1 MFVLDILKA
10 IAAEDSTNKKQ
21 QIVEYH
27 KNVPGLSTCF
37 KFAYNKQ
44 INFGINKKTFPV
56 VVDFHNKT
64 DIIATLT
71 FMETYLVTRALTGGT
86 AVAELAKALSMGNA
100 HDYEVIRRVMFRDL
114 EIGIG
119 ATIANKVWADLCP
132 KQPQMLAQPEDDKLS
147 MAIINRGHA
156 IAELKA
162 DGARCFTDID
172 ADTDSITMYSRAGN
186 EYMGL
191 DKLKEAIKKSGMQN
205 WVIDGELVYRKQKAV
220 ATGLSALMEDDS
232 DEFDKAEDVSDREE
246 GNGIVNK
253 SLKNSITVD
262 EADCIVYQ
270 VWDII
275 PRDVYYG
282 QRDCPKDFYFEKRRE
297 MLEAFVSRCD
307 SFRVEIIEQ
316 TKVSTLAD
324 AKAVYQRYRE
334 LGYEGIIL
342 KCGLNMWKN
351 TRSKDQV
358 KFKEKIRVDV
368 RVVALYPHE
377 KDPNKVGGFTI
388 ETADGKVRCNCGSG
402 FTDTTQVKDKKTK
415 QWIPIPLHERD
426 YLDREYLMSI
436 ADELIGSI
444 WEIECNGLTRNK
456 KNKKEVSFFLPI
468 IKHRR
473 IDKDEA
479 NNVEHAFDEKTIK
492 KFFG

>member
-1 MFVLDILKA
+1 MLIALDILKA

-21 QIVEYH
+21 SIVEHH
-27 KNVPGLSTCF
+27 KDFPGLSTCF

-44 INFGINKKTFPV
+44 INFGINKKTFPIV
-56 VVDFHNKT
+56 ANFHNKT
-64 DIIATLT
+64 TLVQS
-71 FMETYLVTRALTGGT
+71 FEFIETYLMTRALTGN
-86 AVAELAKALSMGNA
+86 AAIEELAKTLSMGNA
-100 HDYEVIRRVMFRDL
+100 QDYEVVRRVMYRDL

-119 ATIANKVWADLCP
+119 ATIANKVWDDLCP
-132 KQPQMLAQPEDDKLS
+132 KQPQMLAQPECDILS
-147 MAIINRGHA
+147 AAIIKRGHA

-172 ADTDSITMYSRAGN
+172 ADSDTVTMYSRSGN
-186 EYMGL
+186 EYLGL
-191 DKLKEAIKKSGMQN
+191 DKLKAAIAESGMSN
-205 WVIDGELVYRKQKAV
+205 WVIDGELVYRKKVQP
-220 ATGLSALMEDDS
+220 TGLSALMEDDTDDFEKS
-232 DEFDKAEDVSDREE
+232 EDVSDREE

-253 SLKNSITVD
+253 SLKNTISDD

-282 QRDCPKDFYFEKRRE
+282 KRDCPKDFYFEKRRE
-297 MLEAFVSRCD
+297 MLEAFVNRCD

-316 TKVSTLAD
+316 TKVTTLAE
-324 AKAVYQRYRE
+324 AKAVYRRYRD

-342 KCGLNMWKN
+342 KCGLNLWKN

-358 KFKEKIRVDV
+358 KFKEKVRVDV
-368 RVVALYPHE
+368 EVIAVYEHE

-388 ETADGKVRCNCGSG
+388 RTADGLVTCNCGSG

-415 QWIPIPLHERD
+415 QWIPIPLSQRD
-426 YLDREYLMSI
+426 ELDREYLMSI
-436 ADELIGSI
+436 KDELIGSI

-456 KNKKEVSFFLPI
+456 KKKSEVSFFLPI
-468 IKHRR
+468 IKLRR
-473 IDKDEA
+473 IDKTEA
-479 NNVEHAFDEKTIK
+479 NRVDEAFDEKTVK